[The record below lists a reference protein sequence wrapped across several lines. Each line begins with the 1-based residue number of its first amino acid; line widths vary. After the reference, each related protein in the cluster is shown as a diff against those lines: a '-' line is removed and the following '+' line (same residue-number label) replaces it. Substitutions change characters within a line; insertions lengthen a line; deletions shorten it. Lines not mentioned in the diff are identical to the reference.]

1 MTEQQQSYP
10 HLAFPG
16 ADKEDSFPGATA
28 SRLTGVLLIL
38 SVVGFFLPF
47 VILLF
52 GLGFLDQSPGVAL
65 SIYHQQSA
73 TVLLSFYGYVWGG
86 LLLSLAVFLLSHI
99 LQSRGGQSL
108 VLRIATVCG
117 VLGGMMQAVGDIR
130 WPFLLPS
137 LDAAYFDPHA
147 SQATRAAIAVVFQA
161 VEQTGGGGLSE
172 HLYFLLVGAWSL
184 LLGWSMLRSSFFAR
198 WIGWLGII
206 GGCFFFVGSIETFNL
221 PGFTDALKPVL
232 LLSHILW
239 GVLLVVLALKLFSH
253 RVKAS
258 DIAALEQKV

>member
-1 MTEQQQSYP
+1 MR
-10 HLAFPG
+10 
-16 ADKEDSFPGATA
+16 
-28 SRLTGVLLIL
+28 RLTGVLLIL

-47 VILLF
+47 AILLF
-52 GLGFLDQSPGVAL
+52 GLGFLDQSASAAL

-73 TVLLSFYGYVWGG
+73 TVLISFYASVWGG
-86 LLLSLAVFLLSHI
+86 LLLSLAVLLLYRV
-99 LQSRGGQSL
+99 LQSQGVQSPAL
-108 VLRIATVCG
+108 SIATVCG
-117 VLGGMMQAVGDIR
+117 VLGGLMQAIGDLR

-137 LDAAYFDPHA
+137 LASAYFDPQS
-147 SQATRAAIAVVFQA
+147 SQATRAAIEVVFQA
-161 VEQTGGGGLSE
+161 VEQTGGVGLSE

-184 LLGWSMLRSSFFAR
+184 LLGWSIVRSSSFDR
-198 WIGWLGII
+198 WIGWVGIV

>member
-1 MTEQQQSYP
+1 MTHVPSTG
-10 HLAFPG
+10 PG
-16 ADKEDSFPGATA
+16 ETG

-52 GLGFLDQSPGVAL
+52 GLGFLDQSASVAL
-65 SIYHQQSA
+65 SIFHQQSA
-73 TVLLSFYGYVWGG
+73 TVLLSFYAYVWGG
-86 LLLSLAVFLLSHI
+86 LLLSLAVLLLYHV
-99 LQSRGGQSL
+99 LQGRSGQSL

-147 SQATRAAIAVVFQA
+147 SQATRAAIEVVFQA
-161 VEQTGGGGLSE
+161 VEQTGGVGLSE

-184 LLGWSMLRSSFFAR
+184 LLGWSIVRSSSFDR
-198 WIGWLGII
+198 WIGWVGIV
-206 GGCFFFVGSIETFNL
+206 GGCFFFIGSIETFNL
-221 PGFTDALKPVL
+221 PGFTDVLKPIL
-232 LLSHILW
+232 FLAHILW
-239 GVLLVVLALKLFSH
+239 GVMLLALAVKLFSY
-253 RVKAS
+253 RMPAS
-258 DIAALEQKV
+258 DKTALA

>member
-1 MTEQQQSYP
+1 MTHVPSTG
-10 HLAFPG
+10 PG
-16 ADKEDSFPGATA
+16 ETG

-52 GLGFLDQSPGVAL
+52 GLGFLDQSASVAL
-65 SIYHQQSA
+65 SIFHQQSA

-86 LLLSLAVFLLSHI
+86 LLLSLAVLLLYHV
-99 LQSRGGQSL
+99 LQSHGGQRL
-108 VLRIATVCG
+108 ILRIATVCG

-147 SQATRAAIAVVFQA
+147 SQATRAAIEVVFQT
-161 VEQTGGGGLSE
+161 VEQTGGVGLSE

-184 LLGWSMLRSSFFAR
+184 LLGWSIVRSSSFDR
-198 WIGWLGII
+198 WIGWVGIV
-206 GGCFFFVGSIETFNL
+206 GGCFFFVGSVETFNL
-221 PGFTDALKPVL
+221 PGLTDILKPIL
-232 LLSHILW
+232 FLAHILW
-239 GVLLVVLALKLFSH
+239 GVMLLALAVKLFSY
-253 RVKAS
+253 RMPTS
-258 DIAALEQKV
+258 DKTALA

>member
-1 MTEQQQSYP
+1 MTHVPSTG
-10 HLAFPG
+10 PG
-16 ADKEDSFPGATA
+16 ETS

-52 GLGFLDQSPGVAL
+52 GLGFLDQSPDVAL
-65 SIYHQQSA
+65 SIYHQQSPA
-73 TVLLSFYGYVWGG
+73 VLLSFYGYVWGG
-86 LLLSLAVFLLSHI
+86 LLLSLAVLLLSHV
-99 LQSRGGQSL
+99 LQSHSGQSL

-117 VLGGMMQAVGDIR
+117 VLGGMMQAVGDMR

-137 LDAAYFDPHA
+137 LDAAYIDPHA

-161 VEQTGGGGLSE
+161 VEQTGGVGLSE

-184 LLGWSMLRSSFFAR
+184 LLGWYLLRSSSFAR

-206 GGCFFFVGSIETFNL
+206 GGCFFFVGSIEQFNL
-221 PGFTDALKPVL
+221 PGITETLKPIL
-232 LLSHILW
+232 LLAHILW
-239 GVLLVVLALKLFSH
+239 GVLLLVLAMKLFSR

-258 DIAALEQKV
+258 EKVA